1 MPNAHETCP
10 VCQTKGKAVN
20 TQTVKAMLAVSL
32 TTLRAGS
39 YHFCRTPDCPVVYFA
54 TDGQQI
60 FRESDL
66 RERVYQK
73 HSSDDAVWVCY
84 CFRHSLGTIHANLA
98 TTGVST
104 VIDQIK
110 AGIAAEQCGCDIRN
124 PQGDCCLG
132 NVLALLKRLKTD
144 TSTPETAMTD

>member
-1 MPNAHETCP
+1 MSNASETCST
-10 VCQTKGKAVN
+10 CQTKGRAVN
-20 TQTVKAMLAVSL
+20 TQTIKAMLAVSL
-32 TTLRAGS
+32 TTLRASS
-39 YHFCRTPDCPVVYFA
+39 YHFCHTPDCPVVYFA

-60 FRESDL
+60 FRKHDL

-73 HSSDDAVWVCY
+73 HESNDAVWVCY
-84 CFRHSLGTIHANLA
+84 CFRHSLDTIRADLA

-104 VIDQIK
+104 VVDQIK
-110 AGIAAEQCGCDIRN
+110 AGIAAEQCACDIRN

-144 TSTPETAMTD
+144 TSMPETR